1 MSSPTFADLGERIGS
16 MLGLADEEATSI
28 RAAAAAE
35 VEQARHAADED
46 AALVRAEA
54 DRYAEEVRSRA
65 DVDASEAVSRAKQEA
80 DSIIDDAAREAAA
93 RREEAEAYYEKQR
106 ATAAASAADFERTLG
121 ERREKS
127 AAEFT
132 AQMAQQDQ
140 ALAAVQERAD
150 LLGREAEED
159 RQSAAAEASRTLEA
173 ARVEAAALV
182 GSAKEHAE
190 RIRRDSERELAAA
203 TARRDSITAQLSNV
217 RNMLAT
223 LGGGAAVGLLGRGR
237 APGPGDRR
245 AGRAPVEE
253 AATQEHVEAE
263 VHDEADAVDA
273 PEQDA
278 AETAVDATDE
288 GAEGDEIEAVDAEL
302 ETDDASEPVEEPGR
316 RTRPTPATEPG
327 TPKGPT
333 TSRGGAL
340 RSVLTEPSRSRTTV
354 ESRHASCRERHPRAW
369 DLVRSDRGSWLEP
382 GPVRGGAGRRPRRR
396 ARPRAWR
403 PGRPR
408 STASDPGAGG
418 APCCRR
424 GRRSCRCPTSLT
436 TSRSQPLRA
445 SLARPWSST
454 EPSSSPVSA
463 ANPTMTGDRA
473 LPRAAHQPGEH
484 VGVAHQ
490 LDDRRR
496 VVGGTVGPARASS

>member
-1 MSSPTFADLGERIGS
+1 MSSPTFADLGDRIGS

-35 VEQARHAADED
+35 VEQARHAADEA

-65 DVDASEAVSRAKQEA
+65 DVDASEAVSRAKREA

-150 LLGREAEED
+150 LLGREAEDD
-159 RQSAAAEASRTLEA
+159 RQAAATEASRTLEA
-173 ARVEAAALV
+173 ARTEAAALV
-182 GSAKEHAE
+182 HSAKEQAD

-245 AGRAPVEE
+245 PGRARPRWSRESPRRDRGPRRGRMPSTRR
-253 AATQEHVEAE
+253 A
-263 VHDEADAVDA
+263 
-273 PEQDA
+273 
-278 AETAVDATDE
+278 
-288 GAEGDEIEAVDAEL
+288 GAEGDR
-302 ETDDASEPVEEPGR
+302 GR
-316 RTRPTPATEPG
+316 RHR
-327 TPKGPT
+327 
-333 TSRGGAL
+333 R
-340 RSVLTEPSRSRTTV
+340 
-354 ESRHASCRERHPRAW
+354 
-369 DLVRSDRGSWLEP
+369 
-382 GPVRGGAGRRPRRR
+382 GRRGRRGRGRRRR
-396 ARPRAWR
+396 AREPR
-403 PGRPR
+403 G
-408 STASDPGAGG
+408 
-418 APCCRR
+418 RR
-424 GRRSCRCPTSLT
+424 GRGRRGDGKKNK
-436 TSRSQPLRA
+436 A
-445 SLARPWSST
+445 HAR
-454 EPSSSPVSA
+454 
-463 ANPTMTGDRA
+463 R
-473 LPRAAHQPGEH
+473 
-484 VGVAHQ
+484 
-490 LDDRRR
+490 
-496 VVGGTVGPARASS
+496 